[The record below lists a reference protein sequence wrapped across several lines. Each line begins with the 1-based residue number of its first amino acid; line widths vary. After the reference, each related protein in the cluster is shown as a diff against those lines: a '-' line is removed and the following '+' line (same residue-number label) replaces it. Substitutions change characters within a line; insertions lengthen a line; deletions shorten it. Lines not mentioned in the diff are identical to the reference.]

1 VSATSAIADDG
12 AGAMSPLFMAAA
24 TLLER
29 ARNDD
34 DHHGS
39 KMRPYAEVQCAATNR
54 LAVTVPLLEF

>member
-1 VSATSAIADDG
+1 VSATSAITD
-12 AGAMSPLFMAAA
+12 
-24 TLLER
+24 
-29 ARNDD
+29 DD